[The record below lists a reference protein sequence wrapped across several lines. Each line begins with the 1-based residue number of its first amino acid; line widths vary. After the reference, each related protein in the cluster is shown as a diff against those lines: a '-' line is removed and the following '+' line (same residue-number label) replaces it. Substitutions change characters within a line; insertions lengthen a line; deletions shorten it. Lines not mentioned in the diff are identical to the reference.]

1 MVEVDGEVL
10 TQERKVEIADHL
22 FQRIDENIRA
32 SKNWSKDLILEISQ
46 RYENLAQENLS
57 ISQQK
62 LIRLSSISVKSLRW
76 SNKKLHRKTSSKEF

>member
-62 LIRLSSISVKSLRW
+62 F
-76 SNKKLHRKTSSKEF
+76 E